1 MTNHITLSPS
11 SIPSSSIPSSTSPTR
26 TTPTRTTLGTF
37 YRCIRVALAASIT
50 YTAVVVSAHADSNR
64 DADTNRDDNDRV
76 TYTDNLTYHLK
87 DHAKFLGYLT
97 ASSVLLSQS
106 PRVIGSLD
114 MALAVP
120 FGIIRYVRGG
130 WYSGVS
136 AAASLGGIGW
146 YNVNELSKDEYSK
159 TRVFEKNM
167 AIAGYLYV
175 AIVSYSEAKRVIFSG
190 YDNHNTK
197 HASFISLTPDAHG
210 LTWNY
215 SYSF

>member
-11 SIPSSSIPSSTSPTR
+11 SISSSTTPRSTAPTR
-26 TTPTRTTLGTF
+26 TTPSTF
-37 YRCIRVALAASIT
+37 FRRIRVALAAFIT
-50 YTAVVVSAHADSNR
+50 YTAVVVSAHADSKR
-64 DADTNRDDNDRV
+64 DGNDRI

-175 AIVSYSEAKRVIFSG
+175 AIVSYSEAKRLIFSG